1 MDTLHSASHPVD
13 RAVEITRVAEHIWH
27 ALEDDQVVGRGDAVS
42 RSGGRLFISVDAWH
56 DTVFDRVVSA
66 MLRDLP
72 RPLHVVV
79 DEADG
84 EAAVRWGRA
93 GFVIGRRETGYL
105 VPTDP
110 HVTGLGSVRPPSDVT
125 IVPAGG
131 ADEQLLRAVDRVI
144 REEVEATVGWHTM
157 PTEVIPLPPGV
168 TVVDPAK
175 FAVAA
180 QGSEYVAMLRLA
192 GRVQQPRIGL
202 LAVRAGR
209 RRRGIGRALLAHS
222 LAVLHDQGTESA
234 WAEVDQ
240 TNAAAV
246 ALFEGVGAERAGGTL
261 ELVRR

>member
-13 RAVEITRVAEHIWH
+13 RAVAITRVAEHIWH

-42 RSGGRLFISVDAWH
+42 RSGGRLFISVDAWQ
-56 DTVFDRVVSA
+56 DTVFDRLVSA
-66 MLRDLP
+66 MLQELP

-79 DEADG
+79 DEADA
-84 EAAVRWGRA
+84 EAALRWGRA

-110 HVTGLGSVRPPSDVT
+110 HVTGLGSVPPPADVT

-131 ADEQLLRAVDRVI
+131 ADEHLLRAVDRVI
-144 REEVEATVGWHTM
+144 REEVAAAAGWHTM
-157 PTEVIPLPPGV
+157 PAEVIPLPPGV
-168 TVVDPAK
+168 TVPDPAAY
-175 FAVAA
+175 AVAA
-180 QGSEYVAMLRLA
+180 QGSDYVAVLRLA
-192 GRVQQPRIGL
+192 GRRQQPRIGL
-202 LAVRAGR
+202 LAVRADQ

-222 LAVLHDQGTESA
+222 LGALHDQGTASA

-240 TNAAAV
+240 TNTAAV
-246 ALFEGVGAERAGGTL
+246 ALFEGAGARPAGGTL

>member
-1 MDTLHSASHPVD
+1 MDTLHSASDPID

-27 ALEDDQVVGRGDAVS
+27 ALEDDQVVGRGDAVG

-56 DTVFDRVVSA
+56 DTVFDRLVSA
-66 MLRDLP
+66 MLQDLP
-72 RPLHVVV
+72 RPLYSVV
-79 DEADG
+79 DGADA
-84 EAAVRWGRA
+84 ESAARWGRA
-93 GFVIGRRETGYL
+93 GFVIGRREAGYL

-110 HVTGLGSVRPPSDVT
+110 HGTGLGSVRPPSGVT
-125 IVPAGG
+125 IVPAGE
-131 ADEQLLRAVDRVI
+131 ADEHLLHVVDRVI

-157 PTEVIPLPPGV
+157 PTEAIPLPPGV

-175 FAVAA
+175 YAVAA

-202 LAVRAGR
+202 LAVRTDQ
-209 RRRGIGRALLAHS
+209 RRRGIGRALLAHT
-222 LAVLHDQGTESA
+222 LGVLHDQGTESA
-234 WAEVDQ
+234 WAEVDE

-246 ALFEGVGAERAGGTL
+246 ALFDGVGAQRAGGTL